1 TNFKSVVLAA
11 GAFFV
16 TNGAGAIYITFM
28 VTYGSKILKVP
39 ASTMLNGILW
49 GAVAMGVTILVAGWL
64 SDRFGRL
71 PVYLAGAAFVGLMAF
86 PVFWL
91 VDTKSPV
98 FIALALAINS
108 VVLTSC
114 MVHRRLSLANYL
126 MQMSTIMKHRSV
138 TRYPR
143 SSLDSHH

>member
-1 TNFKSVVLAA
+1 MLDVIRTNFKSVVLAA

-16 TNGAGAIYITFM
+16 TNGAGAIYVTFI

-39 ASTMLNGILW
+39 ASTMLNGVLW

-86 PVFWL
+86 P
-91 VDTKSPV
+91 SSGSS
-98 FIALALAINS
+98 I
-108 VVLTSC
+108 
-114 MVHRRLSLANYL
+114 
-126 MQMSTIMKHRSV
+126 RSHQC
-138 TRYPR
+138 
-143 SSLDSHH
+143 SSL